1 VADRPAGN
9 DPGTERA
16 DGEEPEYPVLGRA
29 PMVVVNDVA
38 VGAKLLIAG
47 DILAEVIENM
57 GDGEW
62 LRVRLLIGED
72 AGTEELCHATDVL
85 ELA

>member
-1 VADRPAGN
+1 
-9 DPGTERA
+9 
-16 DGEEPEYPVLGRA
+16 
-29 PMVVVNDVA
+29 MVVVHDVA

-47 DILAEVIENM
+47 GLSAEVIENM

-62 LRVRLLIGED
+62 LRVRILSGPD

-85 ELA
+85 EVA